1 MDVQIISE
9 ALISWILSLIWDDT
23 RLKFEDNLSSNLAGS
38 VQKLKYRGDI
48 IKKKKRRLV
57 ATIGK
62 TSGIVIEIMI
72 KKRLG

>member
-9 ALISWILSLIWDDT
+9 ALIPWILSLIWDDT
-23 RLKFEDNLSSNLAGS
+23 RLKFEDSASSNLAGS
-38 VQKLKYRGDI
+38 IQKLKYRGDI

>member
-72 KKRLG
+72 KKRLE